1 MNGLAFFGVGAVRL
15 FLLQALIVVAEVFV
29 AANDF
34 DFNADIRQDKERL
47 LVGREEV
54 ASLVGH
60 VDSVGAFVDDKVELL
75 VEFV

>member
-15 FLLQALIVVAEVFV
+15 FLMQALIVVAEVFV

-54 ASLVGH
+54 APLVGH
-60 VDSVGAFVDDKVELL
+60 VDGVGAFVDDKIELL